1 MSRVSLI
8 GMGICAAS
16 LVAYAA
22 GCSHDSAKP
31 FVEWAADACTCK
43 NKECIE
49 EARAEL
55 PKLYEDMDRQQLIDK
70 RIILAEEMGASCLE
84 IYGIEVERRLGD
96 SVRRVQA
103 KR

>member
-1 MSRVSLI
+1 MVGI
-8 GMGICAAS
+8 GICGALLLAS
-16 LVAYAA
+16 TA
-22 GCSHDSAKP
+22 GCGHASTEE

-55 PKLYEDMDRQQLIDK
+55 PELHEEMDPRQLIDK
-70 RIILAEEMGASCLE
+70 RIVLAEEMGASCIE
-84 IYGIEVERRLGD
+84 IYGVKVERRFGD
-96 SVRRVQA
+96 RFRRVQD